1 MHYQKVKGLLNKDNG
16 MNIYRGCTHGCIYCD
31 SRSKCYN
38 MDHDFEDILVKENAL
53 ELLEKEL
60 SSKRKRCMVSF
71 GAMSDPYLHHE
82 KKLLYTRRALEIINK
97 YKCGVSIQTKSDLIL
112 RDLDLLKEINTH
124 SKCIV
129 NITLTTYDEDLCKI
143 LEPNVC
149 SSKRRYE
156 VLKIL
161 DDNNIKTIVWLDPFL
176 PFINDNKENIIGLL
190 DYIVKSHVF
199 GVICFNIGL
208 TLREGN
214 REYYYEKLDKYFKG
228 LKNKYIKKYA
238 YSYEVVSDNNDYLL
252 NLIKEICQKNN
263 IIYDIDYLFKY
274 MQEYKSMDS
283 TQLTLF

>member
-1 MHYQKVKGLLNKDNG
+1 MHYQKVKGLLSKDNG

-161 DDNNIKTIVWLDPFL
+161 DENNIKTIVWLDPFL
-176 PFINDNKENIIGLL
+176 PFINGPYVNSSRKSSLIYIDWTIAFLNSDGFKNLYENMP
-190 DYIVKSHVF
+190 SFPFCSF
-199 GVICFNIGL
+199 GRFILQIAL
-208 TLREGN
+208 
-214 REYYYEKLDKYFKG
+214 
-228 LKNKYIKKYA
+228 
-238 YSYEVVSDNNDYLL
+238 
-252 NLIKEICQKNN
+252 
-263 IIYDIDYLFKY
+263 
-274 MQEYKSMDS
+274 
-283 TQLTLF
+283 

>member
-1 MHYQKVKGLLNKDNG
+1 MHYQKVKGLLSKDNG

-97 YKCGVSIQTKSDLIL
+97 YKRGVSIQTKSDLIL

-161 DDNNIKTIVWLDPFL
+161 DENNIKTIVWLDPFL

-214 REYYYEKLDKYFKG
+214 REYYYEKLDKYFKD

-238 YSYEVVSDNNDYLL
+238 YSYEVVSDNNAYLL

-274 MQEYKSMDS
+274 MHEYKSMDS

>member
-1 MHYQKVKGLLNKDNG
+1 MHYQKVKGLLSKDNG

-38 MDHDFEDILVKENAL
+38 MDHAFEDILVKENAL

-82 KKLLYTRRALEIINK
+82 KKILYTRRALEIINK

-161 DDNNIKTIVWLDPFL
+161 DENNIKTIVWLDPFL

-214 REYYYEKLDKYFKG
+214 REYYYEKLDKYFKD

-238 YSYEVVSDNNDYLL
+238 YSYEVVSDNNAYLL

-274 MQEYKSMDS
+274 MREYKSMDS

>member
-1 MHYQKVKGLLNKDNG
+1 MHYQKVKGLLSKDNG

-263 IIYDIDYLFKY
+263 IIYDNRLFI
-274 MQEYKSMDS
+274 
-283 TQLTLF
+283 